1 MCELPLLSEASKY
14 CLDNAKQYVK
24 DARILYSTKSY
35 GHALALTVLSDI
47 ELGKSVIYHLCAKG
61 MVTEDVLPKQF
72 QPHIK
77 EEEYDSIASET
88 WWVGLVL
95 ASNVEDLV
103 PNIFTFCDYSGKIS
117 TDRNR
122 SELSNEVKK
131 QMERL
136 IEKMRPENKRIN
148 ELMEFACKGF
158 FVKLKE
164 NEEKIVSPSDV
175 DKSIVKARLEKVE
188 ERIENGEPF
197 LLLSFS
203 KIQKKIAQGLL
214 KQAFESI
221 IPIQSEITKLILP
234 LKTC

>member
-1 MCELPLLSEASKY
+1 MCEHPLLLEASKH

-35 GHALALTVLSDI
+35 GHALAITILSDI

-61 MVTEDVLPKQF
+61 MVTEDILPKQF
-72 QPHIK
+72 QSHIK
-77 EEEYDSIASET
+77 EKKYDTLASET

-117 TDRNR
+117 SDRNK

-131 QMERL
+131 QMDRL
-136 IEKMRPENKRIN
+136 IEKMKPENKRIN
-148 ELMEFACKGF
+148 ELIEFACKGF
-158 FVKLKE
+158 FVKFKE

-203 KIQKKIAQGLL
+203 QIQKRIAKGLL
-214 KQAFESI
+214 SQAFESI
-221 IPIQSEITKLILP
+221 IPIQSEITKLVMP

>member
-1 MCELPLLSEASKY
+1 MLEHELLSEASKF

-35 GHALALTVLSDI
+35 GHALALTVLSDV
-47 ELGKSVIYHLCAKG
+47 ELGKSVMYHLCAKG
-61 MVTEDVLPKQF
+61 MVTGEILPKQF
-72 QPHIK
+72 ESYIK
-77 EEEYDSIASET
+77 EKKYDALTSET

-117 TDRNR
+117 TDKNR

-131 QMERL
+131 QMAKL
-136 IEKMRPENKRIN
+136 IEKIKPENKRIN

-158 FVKLKE
+158 FVKFKV
-164 NEEKIVSPSDV
+164 NEEKIVSPANV

-203 KIQKKIAQGLL
+203 EIQKKIAQGLL

-221 IPIQSEITKLILP
+221 IPIHSEITQLIMP
-234 LKTC
+234 LKNC

>member
-1 MCELPLLSEASKY
+1 MCEHPLLSEASKH
-14 CLDNAKQYVK
+14 CLENAKQYVK

-35 GHALALTVLSDI
+35 GHALAITILSDI

-61 MVTEDVLPKQF
+61 MVTEDILPKQF
-72 QPHIK
+72 QSHIK
-77 EEEYDSIASET
+77 EKKYDTLASET

-117 TDRNR
+117 SDRNK

-131 QMERL
+131 QMDRL
-136 IEKMRPENKRIN
+136 IEKMKPENKRIN
-148 ELMEFACKGF
+148 ELIEFACKGF
-158 FVKLKE
+158 FVKFKE

-203 KIQKKIAQGLL
+203 QIQKRIAKGLL
-214 KQAFESI
+214 SQAFESI
-221 IPIQSEITKLILP
+221 IPIQSEITKLVMP
-234 LKTC
+234 LKNC

>member
-61 MVTEDVLPKQF
+61 MVTEDVLPIQF

-77 EEEYDSIASET
+77 EENYDSLASET

-117 TDRNR
+117 TDRNW

-164 NEEKIVSPSDV
+164 NEEKIGSPSDV